1 MAMIKLS
8 EENPDMNVT
17 DAMVRDFL
25 VSSQRHL
32 NSATAPGTPEVDFR
46 NSAIMALL
54 SGLVAYLLA
63 ELKDLDQGTAADVAW
78 QVHDFCEHGEPLADW
93 VAEELTRRGVDVEA
107 MIREQ
112 HGELAAVTAETPAT
126 KEVDHER

>member
-1 MAMIKLS
+1 MSLIDVS
-8 EENPDMNVT
+8 DENPGVNVT

-32 NSATAPGTPEVDFR
+32 NATMDRTASEADFR
-46 NSAIMALL
+46 TNCMVSLL

-78 QVHDFCEHGEPLADW
+78 QVRDFCQDGEPLADW
-93 VAEELTRRGVDVEA
+93 VAEELTRRGIDVEA

-112 HGELAAVTAETPAT
+112 LAAAKEERAGYAALAE
-126 KEVDHER
+126 EGSR